1 MGKNVRGS
9 YVDGAYVIPQEN
21 IEIIRI
27 VSPKRP
33 TSNEQKDPK
42 NK

>member
-1 MGKNVRGS
+1 MGKSVKGS
-9 YVDGAYVIPQEN
+9 YVDGAYVTPQEH
-21 IEIIRI
+21 IEIKRI